1 MQDDKAQYNSGVASR
16 NAALDYIEKNRIEGI
31 VYIMDDDNT
40 YFPQVCLHQQCNS
53 TVL

>member
-1 MQDDKAQYNSGVASR
+1 MQADKARYNAGVASR

-40 YFPQVCLHQQCNS
+40 YFPQVRMHLQYG
-53 TVL
+53 L